1 MVNNRPVSA
10 NKNDPIGPVE
20 SIVSKSVANL
30 RNILT
35 KQIQSTIN
43 RTDWQQLIAVAAFY
57 RAAQRS
63 FEDGLKVQGWLEA
76 EAEAEI
82 DSGTQSRGL

>member
-1 MVNNRPVSA
+1 MVNRSPISA

-30 RNILT
+30 RNIPT
-35 KQIQSTIN
+35 KQIQSTAN
-43 RTDWQQLIAVAAFY
+43 RTDWQQLIAVAAYY

-63 FEDGLKVQGWLEA
+63 FEDGCEVTGL
-76 EAEAEI
+76 I
-82 DSGTQSRGL
+82 RGRN